1 MNLNRRRRITNRW
14 TGATGSDFRIK
25 LDPAKLLGNAVA
37 RSTQALDF
45 FSAQEMRDNH
55 EGMPEIVDAFEKD
68 GQYFGVVA
76 IARGDRSKQ
85 FRFGV
90 SLDGYRA
97 LRKIL
102 QLRPFDSMP
111 GLKHRH
117 FFALSYGKI
126 PGSSDYKTDIRVE
139 QGRDG
144 KKLKTHVPKDLL
156 TNLVWFSEIKG
167 FDEAAHLPEVT

>member
-1 MNLNRRRRITNRW
+1 
-14 TGATGSDFRIK
+14 
-25 LDPAKLLGNAVA
+25 
-37 RSTQALDF
+37 
-45 FSAQEMRDNH
+45 MRDNH
-55 EGMPEIVDAFEKD
+55 EGMPEIVDAFERD
-68 GQYFGVVA
+68 GQYFGVVG
-76 IARGDRSKQ
+76 IALGDTSKQ
-85 FRFGV
+85 FQFGV

-97 LRKIL
+97 LRKIR

-126 PGSSDYKTDIRVE
+126 AGSSNYKTDVRVE

-144 KKLKTHVPKDLL
+144 KKIEAHVPKDLL
-156 TNLVWFSEIKG
+156 ANLVWFSEIKD